1 MKFFLFNNATN
12 EIVINEPE
20 VMLVKEFADLWEPAR
35 NKTKKDPK
43 GEKRTRAFREL
54 AYIWLMCDWASPYA
68 DYSEQERHEECLKD
82 AGLTEKEWADPTFRE
97 AVRKYRDLQNS
108 SRSLKLIKST
118 QQVVDKI
125 IDYFDTIDL
134 QERDPVTSKPVYKV
148 KDVMAEMNTIPQLV
162 EDLKQLEI
170 LYKKEQEQE
179 NGLMGNVEI
188 GAFD

>member
-20 VMLVKEFADLWEPAR
+20 VMLVKEFANLWEPSR
-35 NKTKKDPK
+35 NKTQKDPK
-43 GEKRTRAFREL
+43 GQKRTRAFREL
-54 AYIWLMCDWASPYA
+54 TYIWLMCDWASPYA

-97 AVRKYRDLQNS
+97 AVRKYRDLQNA

-162 EDLKQLEI
+162 DDLKQLEI

-179 NGLMGNVEI
+179 NGLMGNVEV

>member
-12 EIVINEPE
+12 EIVVNEPE
-20 VMLVKEFADLWEPAR
+20 IMLVKEFSNLWEPAR

-97 AVRKYRDLQNS
+97 AVRKYRDLQNA

-179 NGLMGNVEI
+179 NGLMGNVEV
-188 GAFD
+188 GAYD

>member
-12 EIVINEPE
+12 EIVVNEPE
-20 VMLVKEFADLWEPAR
+20 VMLIKEFADLWEPSR

-43 GEKRTRAFREL
+43 GQKRTRAFREL

-97 AVRKYRDLQNS
+97 AVRKYRDLQNA

-179 NGLMGNVEI
+179 NGLMGNVEV
-188 GAFD
+188 GAYD

>member
-12 EIVINEPE
+12 EIVVNEPE
-20 VMLVKEFADLWEPAR
+20 IMLVKEFADLWEPAR

-82 AGLTEKEWADPTFRE
+82 AGLSEKEWADPTFRE
-97 AVRKYRDLQNS
+97 AVRKYRDLQNA

>member
-20 VMLVKEFADLWEPAR
+20 VMLVKEFANLWEPAR

-179 NGLMGNVEI
+179 NGLMGNVEV

>member
-20 VMLVKEFADLWEPAR
+20 VMLVKEFANLWEPSR

-43 GEKRTRAFREL
+43 GQKRTRAFREL
-54 AYIWLMCDWASPYA
+54 TYIWLMCDWASPYA

-97 AVRKYRDLQNS
+97 AVRKYRDLQNA

-162 EDLKQLEI
+162 DDLKQLEI

-179 NGLMGNVEI
+179 NGLMGNVEV

>member
-12 EIVINEPE
+12 EIIVNEPE
-20 VMLVKEFADLWEPAR
+20 IMLVKEFADLWEPTR

-43 GEKRTRAFREL
+43 GQKRTRAFREL

-97 AVRKYRDLQNS
+97 AVRKYRDLQNA

-148 KDVMAEMNTIPQLV
+148 KDVMSEMNTIPQLV

-179 NGLMGNVEI
+179 NGLMGNVEV

>member
-20 VMLVKEFADLWEPAR
+20 VLLVKEFADLWEPTR

-97 AVRKYRDLQNS
+97 AVRKYRDLQNA

-179 NGLMGNVEI
+179 NGLMGNVEV
-188 GAFD
+188 GAYD

>member
-12 EIVINEPE
+12 EIVVNEPE
-20 VMLVKEFADLWEPAR
+20 VMLVKEFADLWKPSR

-82 AGLTEKEWADPTFRE
+82 AGLTEKEWADPVFRE
-97 AVRKYRDLQNS
+97 AVRKYRDLQNA

>member
-12 EIVINEPE
+12 EIVVNEPE
-20 VMLVKEFADLWEPAR
+20 VMLVKEFADLWEPTR

-97 AVRKYRDLQNS
+97 AVRKYRDLQNA

-179 NGLMGNVEI
+179 NGLMGNVEV
-188 GAFD
+188 GAYD

>member
-12 EIVINEPE
+12 EIVVNEPE
-20 VMLVKEFADLWEPAR
+20 VMLVKEFADLWEPSR

-43 GEKRTRAFREL
+43 GQKRTRAFREL

-97 AVRKYRDLQNS
+97 AVRKYRDLQNA

-179 NGLMGNVEI
+179 NGLMGNVEV
-188 GAFD
+188 GAYD

>member
-12 EIVINEPE
+12 EIVVNEPE
-20 VMLVKEFADLWEPAR
+20 VMLIKEFADLWEPTR

-179 NGLMGNVEI
+179 NGLMGNVEA
-188 GAFD
+188 GAYD

>member
-12 EIVINEPE
+12 EIVVNEPE
-20 VMLVKEFADLWEPAR
+20 VMLVKEFSNLWEPTR

-97 AVRKYRDLQNS
+97 AVRKYRDLQNA

-179 NGLMGNVEI
+179 NGLMGNVEV
-188 GAFD
+188 GAYD

>member
-12 EIVINEPE
+12 EIVVNEPE
-20 VMLVKEFADLWEPAR
+20 IMLVKEFADLWEPTR

-43 GEKRTRAFREL
+43 GQKRTRAFREL

-82 AGLTEKEWADPTFRE
+82 AGLSEKEWADPTFRE
-97 AVRKYRDLQNS
+97 AVRKYRDLQNA

>member
-12 EIVINEPE
+12 EIVVNEPE
-20 VMLVKEFADLWEPAR
+20 VMLVKEFANLWEPAR

-97 AVRKYRDLQNS
+97 AVRKYRDLQNA

-179 NGLMGNVEI
+179 NGLMGNVEV
-188 GAFD
+188 GAYD